1 MASLLSVLYC
11 FWTSRR
17 KPPALQVHINNES
30 STSDDY
36 IPISIGT
43 TGASSVTSC
52 PSLQSGP
59 HEEKNLARS
68 FSSANLSA
76 LNQELLKLRS
86 QRPKV
91 KETGAVNLFPSC
103 DEIPTLEQ
111 KSSSPSP
118 LWQRASYQIWDTLI
132 WTWSILYIY
141 RSTSQPFNQSVSLP
155 LVSLPVSRS
164 VSLLVIQTAHQ
175 SQY

>member
-43 TGASSVTSC
+43 LGAPSVTSC
-52 PSLQSGP
+52 PSLQSRP

-68 FSSANLSA
+68 FSSAYHSA

-86 QRPKV
+86 RRPRV
-91 KETGAVNLFPSC
+91 KEMGAGNVFPSR
-103 DEIPTLEQ
+103 DEISTSELRSPF
-111 KSSSPSP
+111 SPSL
-118 LWQRASYQIWDTLI
+118 LWCTWYCVVSNMRIWM
-132 WTWSILYIY
+132 WSISYIY
-141 RSTSQPFNQSVSLP
+141 RSISQ
-155 LVSLPVSRS
+155 LVC
-164 VSLLVIQTAHQ
+164 
-175 SQY
+175 

>member
-1 MASLLSVLYC
+1 MNSYAAAGITAGVIVLVSMASLLSVVC
-11 FWTSRR
+11 CCMISRR

-43 TGASSVTSC
+43 LGASSVTSC

-86 QRPKV
+86 QRPGV

-111 KSSSPSP
+111 KFSSPTP
-118 LWQRASYQIWDTLI
+118 L
-132 WTWSILYIY
+132 
-141 RSTSQPFNQSVSLP
+141 
-155 LVSLPVSRS
+155 
-164 VSLLVIQTAHQ
+164 
-175 SQY
+175 

>member
-1 MASLLSVLYC
+1 MGLNSYATAGITAGVIVLVSIASLLSVLYC

-36 IPISIGT
+36 IPISMCTLGIP
-43 TGASSVTSC
+43 SVTSC
-52 PSLQSGP
+52 PSLQSGH

-91 KETGAVNLFPSC
+91 KEMDAVNLFPSR
-103 DEIPTLEQ
+103 DEIPASEPR
-111 KSSSPSP
+111 SPSSPSQ
-118 LWQRASYQIWDTLI
+118 L
-132 WTWSILYIY
+132 
-141 RSTSQPFNQSVSLP
+141 
-155 LVSLPVSRS
+155 
-164 VSLLVIQTAHQ
+164 
-175 SQY
+175 